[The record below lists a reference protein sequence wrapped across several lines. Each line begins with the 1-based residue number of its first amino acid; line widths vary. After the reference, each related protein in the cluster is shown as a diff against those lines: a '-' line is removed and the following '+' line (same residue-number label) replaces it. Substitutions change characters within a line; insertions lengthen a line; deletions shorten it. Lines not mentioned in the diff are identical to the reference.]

1 MDDPFPED
9 GWQVTTFSAD
19 VRPVRG
25 DNTLVVQPHH
35 SAESVPALD
44 VLVHPGGDGHL
55 AMLEDEA
62 HLTWLREQRS
72 GSP

>member
-62 HLTWLREQRS
+62 HLIRLREQRS